1 MNFTH
6 LNLKISHNLTIFKK
20 SYSCIFFT
28 QTNLIGEISLYV
40 YHFLI
45 FYKNTPVAGTLCQ
58 PKFRKKQCLTEALT
72 KGRVFFF
79 QEISKNLLHS
89 ALRVLQLWACSL
101 ITVIFSWMLFCISK
115 QLLSFLGLRSPS
127 FCLISSL
134 SEREDGNREGRVK
147 AQYSYKMPLLPMLLY
162 QLADKKTEI

>member
-45 FYKNTPVAGTLCQ
+45 FYKNTPVADTLCQ

-79 QEISKNLLHS
+79 WEISKNLLHS
-89 ALRVLQLWACSL
+89 AFKSIAALGLQFNHCYFQLDAVLYFKATLVISWATFSFFL
-101 ITVIFSWMLFCISK
+101 LNIFS
-115 QLLSFLGLRSPS
+115 
-127 FCLISSL
+127 
-134 SEREDGNREGRVK
+134 V
-147 AQYSYKMPLLPMLLY
+147 
-162 QLADKKTEI
+162 